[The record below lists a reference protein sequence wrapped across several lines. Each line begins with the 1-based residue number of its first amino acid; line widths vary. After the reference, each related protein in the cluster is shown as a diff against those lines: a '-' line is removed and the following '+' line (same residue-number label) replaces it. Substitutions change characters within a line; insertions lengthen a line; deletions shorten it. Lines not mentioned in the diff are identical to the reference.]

1 MACYNQIF
9 LENSEFEI
17 ANEKFFEQRHVPT
30 IRTER
35 RDQITTY

>member
-1 MACYNQIF
+1 MVCYNQIF
-9 LENSEFEI
+9 LENNDFEI
-17 ANEKFFEQRHVPT
+17 ANEKVFEQRYVPT